1 MPNLRNGKKLQ
12 REVINLDKNR
22 INRIR
27 RKFDKTNNPPPP
39 PPEVAFNCQLNI
51 DDLNPL
57 YPHKSN
63 RMYLRGHISD
73 NAMRSILHLALV
85 DLGMENCTNEE
96 LCAFMVQEQIW
107 TETDASIWTLN
118 YLANKQ
124 NKSIDDYCI

>member
-1 MPNLRNGKKLQ
+1 MD
-12 REVINLDKNR
+12 INKMNK
-22 INRIR
+22 IS
-27 RKFDKTNNPPPP
+27 RKFDRTNNPPPP

-73 NAMRSILHLALV
+73 NAMRSILYLALV
-85 DLGMENCTNEE
+85 DLNMENCTNEE
-96 LCAFMVQEQIW
+96 LCAFMVKEQIW

-124 NKSIDDYCI
+124 NKSIDDYFL